1 LTQRKKK
8 LFLMTHRNF
17 NISARL
23 KKKNWR
29 GNFFG
34 KICIHKKNI
43 INILGFQVLGVMVTV
58 DPATT
63 QKTVTAILL
72 VLPTVIAVI
81 TTKSYA
87 PTPVIL
93 ALPQF
98 CELE

>member
-1 LTQRKKK
+1 
-8 LFLMTHRNF
+8 M
-17 NISARL
+17 
-23 KKKNWR
+23 
-29 GNFFG
+29 
-34 KICIHKKNI
+34 
-43 INILGFQVLGVMVTV
+43 MVTV

-93 ALPQF
+93 LHCLSSVNLNELPGT
-98 CELE
+98 